1 MVSPAF
7 NSFITVLKLNFLSIN
22 LEILLANSLFGS
34 SLYCPAGSEISKS
47 IGLLGCSICLF
58 ASMYRKQSHTKILKM
73 LNLTNIDREAGREGV
88 EDGY

>member
-1 MVSPAF
+1 MVSPVF

-22 LEILLANSLFGS
+22 LKILLANSLFGS

-47 IGLLGCSICLF
+47 TGLLDCSICLF

-73 LNLTNIDREAGREGV
+73 LNAANLDREAGREGV
-88 EDGY
+88 EDGD